1 MFSAS
6 LKVGSTTRGR
16 TAAQPTM
23 PLVDPSGA
31 DDRSG
36 ALSALPSAGSR
47 ALAFS
52 AILIGGLCGGLIG
65 YGFVDLQCTGDC
77 GTAAAIGAL
86 IGAIV
91 AAAGTAVIAV
101 LVLRAMGEWR
111 QILAER
117 QDDLPE

>member
-1 MFSAS
+1 
-6 LKVGSTTRGR
+6 
-16 TAAQPTM
+16 M
-23 PLVDPSGA
+23 PLVNSSGA

-36 ALSALPSAGSR
+36 ALSALPSTGAR
-47 ALAFS
+47 ALAFT

-86 IGAIV
+86 VGAIV